1 MIKYVNLIDVLT
13 HNLNETVS
21 QTIYQNWQKYLS
33 FVLQMREKTSW
44 MIVSDYCFDKNK
56 YNNALSFIICPVM
69 DINLLSQH
77 IDSCIP
83 RDLKHTRD
91 ISDSIISF
99 LKFPYFFSLNFI
111 FEDISNFE
119 KC

>member
-13 HNLNETVS
+13 HNLNETTS

-33 FVLQMREKTSW
+33 FVPQMRKETSW

-77 IDSCIP
+77 IDSYIP

-91 ISDSIISF
+91 ISDSIIDY
-99 LKFPYFFSLNFI
+99 LKFPYFFSINFV
-111 FEDISNFE
+111 FEDIC
-119 KC
+119 K